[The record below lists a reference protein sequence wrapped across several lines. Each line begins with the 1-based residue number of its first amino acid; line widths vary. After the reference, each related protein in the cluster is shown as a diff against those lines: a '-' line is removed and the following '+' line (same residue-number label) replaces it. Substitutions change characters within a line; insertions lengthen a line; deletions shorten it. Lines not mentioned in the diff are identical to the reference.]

1 MKKSYPIEFV
11 YQALSLLVALIVV
24 HAFYVAVVRPKADA
38 ILADQVARMQHDP
51 DYVQER
57 SLWVVIRDFEQE
69 ACFVLMLWALAIM
82 AYKGIAATRE
92 SRLLQLD
99 LVPVAE
105 GTRILPE
112 DAREYARHLEQM
124 PEGEQR
130 SLLPRTLLAA
140 LQRFGATRNI
150 QDVSTTAHALCDA
163 ESERLDSELSMVR
176 YIAWAIPSIGF
187 LGTVRGIGDALGQAH
202 KAVEGDLS
210 GVTQSLGVAFNS
222 TFVALLA
229 SILLMFLQHQ
239 LQLRQERLVLDT
251 ETYLDRN
258 LIRHLQVTGGAEASQ
273 VART

>member
-1 MKKSYPIEFV
+1 MKRNYPVEFV

-24 HAFYVAVVRPKADA
+24 HTLYVTLVRPRAEA
-38 ILADQVARMQHDP
+38 ILADQVAQMQHDP
-51 DYVQER
+51 SYVQER

-69 ACFVLMLWALAIM
+69 ACFVLMLWAIAIM
-82 AYKGIAATRE
+82 AYKGLAVARE
-92 SRLLQLD
+92 SRLLQED
-99 LVPVAE
+99 MVPVPE
-105 GTRILPE
+105 GSRILPE
-112 DAREYARHLEQM
+112 DAREYARQIEELPAAQ
-124 PEGEQR
+124 QR
-130 SLLPRTLLAA
+130 SLLPRALLTA

-202 KAVEGDLS
+202 QAVEGEIA

-222 TFVALLA
+222 TFVALLI
-229 SILLMFLQHQ
+229 SIFVMFLLHQ

-258 LIRHLQVTGGAEASQ
+258 LIAHLQVAGGA
-273 VART
+273 